1 VWTVQAAPPLLP
13 WQDILGL
20 AERLSGAVIAFLF
33 FIGLSR
39 GWWVMR
45 TEFEEMRR
53 QRDYWQQMYRE
64 ERAARQNRSP
74 QKEG

>member
-1 VWTVQAAPPLLP
+1 MWIVQAAPPLLP
-13 WQDILGL
+13 WQDIIGIT
-20 AERLSGAVIAFLF
+20 ERLSGAFIAFLF

-53 QRDYWQQMYRE
+53 QRDYWMQTYRE
-64 ERAARQNRSP
+64 ERARQNRTP
-74 QKEG
+74 P